1 MTGLAIPRVSW
12 NRIPTVT
19 DNVNAVHSKDNTYS
33 DKERKS
39 RIAASYAY
47 V

>member
-1 MTGLAIPRVSW
+1 MTGFAIPRVSW
-12 NRIPTVT
+12 NRIPMVT
-19 DNVNAVHSKDNTYS
+19 DVNAVHSKDNTYS